1 MAQQLRQRVIFDL
14 GVVSAQNPSK
24 ENLININMLETTQ
37 DNDRLV
43 RKLLYVSYKS
53 GSTKLQQII
62 ILLMPKETILI
73 LDKDFHTQ
81 WTLRTIL
88 ESERY
93 IVLAVD
99 TIQRALMNFQEFEV
113 SGLITE
119 DRIDHTNVP
128 EIIRELKRNFPELYV
143 MMLTAENLEEK
154 EYKKIMS
161 AGIDDLFLKPISSE
175 KILVHLKKGLKHRK
189 VLLQK
194 KRLEQRLSEMRTN
207 SNAQEVALRRDSL
220 SQKKSFTV

>member
-1 MAQQLRQRVIFDL
+1 
-14 GVVSAQNPSK
+14 
-24 ENLININMLETTQ
+24 
-37 DNDRLV
+37 LV
-43 RKLLYVSYKS
+43 RKLLYTLSKAGSPRKGIPYKTDYIS
-53 GSTKLQQII
+53 HLFPKAFLI
-62 ILLMPKETILI
+62 ILVMSKETILI

-99 TIQRALMNFQEFEV
+99 TIERALTNFQEFEV

-128 EIIRELKRNFPELYV
+128 EIIRELKKGFPELYV

-154 EYKKIMS
+154 EYKKIMN
-161 AGIDDLFLKPISSE
+161 AGIDDLFLKPISTE
-175 KILVHLKKGLKHRK
+175 RILIHLKKGLRHRK

-194 KRLEQRLSEMRTN
+194 KRLEQRLSEIKTN
-207 SNAQEVALRRDSL
+207 RNAQEVALSRDTL
-220 SQKKSFTV
+220 SQKKSFTVR